1 MRPRVLV
8 VGSANMDMVLSMPR
22 MPQEGE
28 SIVSEHYAYIP
39 GGKGANA
46 AVSAAR
52 VGADVIFC
60 ARIGND
66 ENGERLLDAYRGEG
80 IDVRYVKRDKTGST
94 GLAVVLLDER
104 TGKNRIVVYPSAN
117 LNLTVDDVETA
128 FLSYPDAVFI
138 QFETNA
144 NAIIAATEFAA
155 QQKIPVFIDAGPFR
169 KDFAMPVYEL
179 LQNVEILSPNEV
191 EMAQMT
197 GINPTNAETCLQ
209 ACIKLNSMIKAK
221 NIVIKLSD
229 RGCFLYD
236 GKYHEMI
243 TANNVKAVDTTAAG
257 DAFTAALAV
266 EYLKTKKL
274 SHSCKYAN
282 VAGALA
288 VTQFGA
294 MSSLPTGNQIETFI
308 AARNLKI

>member
-1 MRPRVLV
+1 MKPRILV

-28 SIVSEHYAYIP
+28 SIVSRDYAYIP

-66 ENGERLLDAYRGEG
+66 SNGKKLIEDYENEG
-80 IDVRYVKRDKTGST
+80 IDTRYIKTDKYAST

-104 TGKNRIVVYPSAN
+104 SGKNRIVVYPSAN
-117 LNLTVDDVETA
+117 LNLTVDDVENA
-128 FLSYPDAVFI
+128 FLSYPDAVLI
-138 QFETNA
+138 QFETSA
-144 NAIIAATEFAA
+144 ESIIAATEFAA
-155 QQKIPVFIDAGPFR
+155 QQEIPVFVDAGPVR
-169 KDFAMPVYEL
+169 KDFSKEVYES
-179 LQNVEILSPNEV
+179 LQNVEIVSPNEV
-191 EMAQMT
+191 EIAQIT
-197 GINPTNAETCLQ
+197 GITPISPETCLQ
-209 ACIKLNSMIKAK
+209 ACIKLSGMINTK

-229 RGCFLYD
+229 KGCFMYD

-243 TANNVKAVDTTAAG
+243 AANHVEAVDTTAAG

-266 EYLKTKKL
+266 EYYKTKKL

-282 VAGALA
+282 VAGALT
-288 VTQFGA
+288 VTKFGA
-294 MSSLPTGNQIETFI
+294 MSSLPTKNQINNFI
-308 AARNLKI
+308 DDRNLKI